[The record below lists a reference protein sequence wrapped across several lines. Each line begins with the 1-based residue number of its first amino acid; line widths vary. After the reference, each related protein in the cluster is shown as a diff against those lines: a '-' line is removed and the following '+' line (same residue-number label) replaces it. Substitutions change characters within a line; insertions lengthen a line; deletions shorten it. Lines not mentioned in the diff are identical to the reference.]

1 MGNEY
6 HSLHIFFFPFLAHG
20 HIIPTVDMAKL
31 FAEKGVKATIITT
44 LLNEPFIS
52 KSIEKSIISGHNIH
66 IQTINFPCIEAGL
79 PNGCENIDSVSVPS
93 HEFFS
98 TFLKA
103 TNLLQ
108 EPLEELLHEQQP
120 DCIVADMFFPWTTD
134 SAAKFGIP
142 RLVFHGISYFSLCAT
157 ECMRLYEP
165 FKNVSPDSEP
175 IVIPNL
181 PGDIKITRLQTPPI
195 EDSKEF
201 EGMVR
206 LMQDIKESELKSF
219 GVVVNSFYDLEND
232 YADYYINVLGRK
244 SWHIGPLC
252 LYNRDM
258 EEKVNRGKTA
268 FDHDMCLKWLDMKKS
283 NSVVYICFGSIANFP
298 NSQLQEIAIGLEAS
312 GQNFIWVVRKSKEDE
327 EEWLPEGF
335 EKRMEGKGLIIR
347 GWAPQVLI
355 LEHEAIGAF
364 VTHCGWNSVLEGVTA
379 GVPMVTWPVAAEQF
393 YNEKLVNEVL
403 QIGVPV
409 GVKKWVG
416 FVGDSVERDAIEKVV
431 KRIMEGEGTKEMRNK
446 VKVLSELAKRAMKK
460 EGSSYSNLNDLI
472 GELGLI
478 RN

>member
-6 HSLHIFFFPFLAHG
+6 QSLHIFFFPFLAHG

-44 LLNEPFIS
+44 PLNKPFIS

-79 PNGCENIDSVSVPS
+79 QNGCENIDSIPS
-93 HEFFS
+93 LEFFS
-98 TFLKA
+98 TFFKA

-108 EPLEELLHEQQP
+108 EPLEELLHKKQP

-157 ECMRLYEP
+157 ECIRLYEP
-165 FKNVSPDSEP
+165 FKNVSSDSEA

-195 EDSKEF
+195 EDSKEL

-206 LMQDIKESELKSF
+206 LMQDIKESEVKSF

-252 LYNRDM
+252 LYNRDI
-258 EEKVNRGKTA
+258 EEKVNRGKKG

-283 NSVVYICFGSIANFP
+283 NSVVYICFGSIAKFP

-312 GQNFIWVVRKSKEDE
+312 GQNFIWVVPKSDEDWKLE
-327 EEWLPEGF
+327 EF

-355 LEHEAIGAF
+355 LEHEAIAAF
-364 VTHCGWNSVLEGVTA
+364 VTHCGWNSILEGVAA
-379 GVPMVTWPVAAEQF
+379 GVPMVTWPIAAEQF

-403 QIGVPV
+403 KIGVPV

-416 FVGDSVERDAIEKVV
+416 FVGDSVEWDAIEKVV

-460 EGSSYSNLNDLI
+460 EGSSYSNLDDLI
-472 GELGLI
+472 EELGLF
-478 RN
+478 RH

>member
-6 HSLHIFFFPFLAHG
+6 QSLHIFFFPFLAHG

-44 LLNEPFIS
+44 PLNKPFIS

-79 PNGCENIDSVSVPS
+79 PNGCENIDSIPS
-93 HEFFS
+93 LEFFS
-98 TFLKA
+98 TFFKA

-108 EPLEELLHEQQP
+108 EPLEELLHHQQP

-134 SAAKFGIP
+134 SAAKFAIP

-157 ECMRLYEP
+157 ECIRLYEP
-165 FKNVSPDSEP
+165 FKNVSSDSEA

-195 EDSKEF
+195 EDSKEL

-206 LMQDIKESELKSF
+206 LMQDIKESEVKSF

-252 LYNRDM
+252 LYNRDI
-258 EEKVNRGKTA
+258 EEKVNRGKKG

-283 NSVVYICFGSIANFP
+283 NSVVYICFGSIAKFP

-312 GQNFIWVVRKSKEDE
+312 GQNFIWVVPKSDEDWLLE
-327 EEWLPEGF
+327 EF

-364 VTHCGWNSVLEGVTA
+364 VTHCGWNSILEGVSA

-393 YNEKLVNEVL
+393 YNEKLVNDVL
-403 QIGVPV
+403 KIGVPV

-416 FVGDSVERDAIEKVV
+416 FVGDSVEWDAIEKVV

-460 EGSSYSNLNDLI
+460 EGSSYSNLDDLI
-472 GELGLI
+472 EELGLF
-478 RN
+478 RH

>member
-1 MGNEY
+1 
-6 HSLHIFFFPFLAHG
+6 
-20 HIIPTVDMAKL
+20 MAKL

-44 LLNEPFIS
+44 PLNKPFIS

-79 PNGCENIDSVSVPS
+79 PNGCENIDSIPS
-93 HEFFS
+93 LEFFS
-98 TFLKA
+98 TFFKA

-108 EPLEELLHEQQP
+108 EPLEQLLHEHHP

-134 SAAKFGIP
+134 SAAKFAIP

-157 ECMRLYEP
+157 ECIRLYEP
-165 FKNVSPDSEP
+165 FKNVSSDSEA

-195 EDSKEF
+195 EDSKEL

-206 LMQDIKESELKSF
+206 LMQDIKESEVKSF

-252 LYNRDM
+252 LYNRDI
-258 EEKVNRGKTA
+258 EEKVNRGKKG

-283 NSVVYICFGSIANFP
+283 NSVVYICFGSIAKFP

-312 GQNFIWVVRKSKEDE
+312 GQNFIWVVPKSDEDWKLE
-327 EEWLPEGF
+327 EF

-355 LEHEAIGAF
+355 LEHEAIAAF
-364 VTHCGWNSVLEGVTA
+364 VTHCGWNSILEGVAA
-379 GVPMVTWPVAAEQF
+379 GVPMVTWPIAAEQF

-403 QIGVPV
+403 KIGVPV

-416 FVGDSVERDAIEKVV
+416 FVGDSVEWDAIEKVV

-460 EGSSYSNLNDLI
+460 EGSSYSNLDDLI
-472 GELGLI
+472 EELGLF
-478 RN
+478 RH